1 MTHVAQSDSLVN
13 LPCRALFFVLFNAFL
28 VVPVDLQDS
37 FSACHSQGFGCRAAL
52 QRSMRLTMTIHY
64 VWVCKLK
71 ACVAAKGGFFR
82 VAQTWQTASCHSKTQ
97 RTNLSFN
104 TSFDHSM
111 ARPQA
116 QTAPQ
121 TQTTP
126 TFPKRAPPDPQEAP
140 GSTLASQKS
149 LHGPLG
155 SELFFERPASGGKH
169 SLKMKGAHFEK
180 CTFVM
185 CTFPEAKSK
194 FVKHMLETTCSLKEI
209 HWVI

>member
-13 LPCRALFFVLFNAFL
+13 LPCSALFFVLFNAFL

-71 ACVAAKGGFFR
+71 ACVAAKGGFFEWHR
-82 VAQTWQTASCHSKTQ
+82 HGRLHRATQRHSAHTCHST
-97 RTNLSFN
+97 R
-104 TSFDHSM
+104 HSTT
-111 ARPQA
+111 PWHDPDA

-140 GSTLASQKS
+140 GSTLASPKS

-169 SLKMKGAHFEK
+169 
-180 CTFVM
+180 TV
-185 CTFPEAKSK
+185 
-194 FVKHMLETTCSLKEI
+194 
-209 HWVI
+209 